1 MKTNTTGINEWHPQ
15 TRKYTAYALYMAV
28 TCILHLKLT
37 KQTVYKQREGKTMP
51 ALGEWQLQIV
61 WDLSVS
67 DALAEVS
74 TPTKSNGAN

>member
-1 MKTNTTGINEWHPQ
+1 MKTNTTATGINEWHPQ
-15 TRKYTAYALYMAV
+15 TRKYTAYALSMAV
-28 TCILHLKLT
+28 TCILKLP
-37 KQTVYKQREGKTMP
+37 KQTVFKQREKKTS

>member
-1 MKTNTTGINEWHPQ
+1 
-15 TRKYTAYALYMAV
+15 
-28 TCILHLKLT
+28 
-37 KQTVYKQREGKTMP
+37 MP

-74 TPTKSNGAN
+74 TPTKSNGANQNPNQVKVTAKTAVANQLMFLLT